1 MKRNFDIIYESVMN
15 DLVYTSAAQFKLK
28 TGPKVQKGLL
38 NKDDAQAILGR
49 YLNIYGRMFP
59 NIFVYTKYPLY
70 NKSIYDING
79 FLELCNNEK
88 IYNGGKIQVRFEIS
102 GTDFISRRPTARLS
116 MSFPE
121 GYNIFKED

>member
-1 MKRNFDIIYESVMN
+1 MKSNFDIVYESVMN

-28 TGPKVQKGLL
+28 TGPKVQNGLL
-38 NKDDAQAILGR
+38 DKDDVQAILGR

-59 NIFVYTKYPLY
+59 NIFVYTKYLSY
-70 NKSIYDING
+70 NKTIHDIKD

-88 IYNGGKIQVRFEIS
+88 IYNGGKIQVHFEIS

-116 MSFPE
+116 ISFPE
-121 GYNIFKED
+121 GYKIF